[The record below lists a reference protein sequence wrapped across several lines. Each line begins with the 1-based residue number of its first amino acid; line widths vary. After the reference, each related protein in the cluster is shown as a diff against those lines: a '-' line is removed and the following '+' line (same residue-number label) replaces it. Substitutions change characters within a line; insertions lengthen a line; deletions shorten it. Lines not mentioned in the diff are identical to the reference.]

1 MKNEVFSSD
10 VSEQQSQ
17 ASNPHLLTHIYCLDI
32 TCWVWTE
39 LGHPLQR
46 SHCSEADPQ
55 KSFDQEPLIAERG
68 GAVACMSLLVR
79 L

>member
-1 MKNEVFSSD
+1 MKTEVFSSD

-17 ASNPHLLTHIYCLDI
+17 ASNPHLLTHIYCLDA

-46 SHCSEADPQ
+46 SHCSEADPRSPLT
-55 KSFDQEPLIAERG
+55 KSPSLQREEGPLP
-68 GAVACMSLLVR
+68 V
-79 L
+79 